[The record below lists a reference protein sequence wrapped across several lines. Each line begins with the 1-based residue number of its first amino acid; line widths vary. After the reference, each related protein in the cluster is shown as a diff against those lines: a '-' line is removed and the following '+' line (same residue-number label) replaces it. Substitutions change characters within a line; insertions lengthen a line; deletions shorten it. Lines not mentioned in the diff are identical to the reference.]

1 MWSFATKSYKV
12 NKCVTVSRMLSGR
25 FRCGRLLRHMYP
37 SVSGDCELC
46 GEEGEDLRHIVL
58 PRCPSLKARAENLL
72 EYARVTLL
80 PSRTAS
86 DIFFETFKSKDDK
99 AIVQM
104 LLDPS
109 VVPEIIAAT
118 QKDSQVLQ
126 LILSVTTTWC
136 YTLNRTRIK
145 LLGK

>member
-1 MWSFATKSYKV
+1 MWSFATSSYKV

-25 FRCGRLLRHMYP
+25 FRCGSLLRHMYP
-37 SVSGDCELC
+37 
-46 GEEGEDLRHIVL
+46 
-58 PRCPSLKARAENLL
+58 
-72 EYARVTLL
+72 
-80 PSRTAS
+80 
-86 DIFFETFKSKDDK
+86 IFNSKDDK

-109 VVPEIIAAT
+109 IVPEIIAAT
-118 QKDSQVLQ
+118 QNEAQVLE
-126 LILSVTTTWC
+126 LLLSVTTTWC

>member
-1 MWSFATKSYKV
+1 MWRFATSSYKV

-25 FRCGRLLRHMYP
+25 FRCGSLLRHMYP

-46 GEEGEDLRHIVL
+46 GEEGEDLLHIVL
-58 PRCPSLKARAENLL
+58 PRCPFLKARADNLL
-72 EYARVTLL
+72 EYVRVTLSQ
-80 PSRTAS
+80 SRTAA
-86 DIFFETFKSKDDK
+86 DIFFNKFNSKDDK

-118 QKDSQVLQ
+118 QSDAQVLE